1 MNEYCCDL
9 PMVQCQR
16 DHVNVNAY
24 CSPRTR
30 EQSEATSVHKDVF
43 EGICRAKATWVQ
55 KMMHQSGVC

>member
-1 MNEYCCDL
+1 
-9 PMVQCQR
+9 MVQCQR